1 MMKLFALIPLAGFY
15 LFCATSARHPDA
27 ARIIYVAADSQT
39 YHLANGLRLNIKY
52 AAFNK
57 NNRHFECAVFCDLQN
72 PMDSAKVLD
81 RNMFIVRSTAHT
93 GFTANPFATSH
104 MAGLGL
110 KVDNHPDQ
118 YPVAASSHGDY
129 VFSWHGDT
137 KLSES
142 EYRNHL
148 ATDTVSFIA
157 KTGGTEQ
164 VLLKL
169 VWDKRK

>member
-1 MMKLFALIPLAGFY
+1 MKLFALIPLAGFY
-15 LFCATSARHPDA
+15 LFCATSARHPDE
-27 ARIIYVAADSQT
+27 ARIIYVASDSQT
-39 YHLANGLRLNIKY
+39 YHLPNGLRLNIKY

-57 NNRHFECAVFCDLQN
+57 IKGHFECAVFCDLQN
-72 PMDSAKVLD
+72 PSDSAKVLD
-81 RNMFIVRSTAHT
+81 RNMFMVRSTADA
-93 GFTANPFATSH
+93 GFTTNPFSTSH
-104 MAGLGL
+104 MAGLLL
-110 KVDNHPDQ
+110 KVDQHPDQ
-118 YPVAASSHGDY
+118 YPVAAGSHNDY
-129 VFSWHGDT
+129 VFSWHGDI
-137 KLSES
+137 KLSEK